1 MLRSAPGRCANTAG
15 GMADNL
21 SLGSAQKNKE
31 DGPNLD
37 DDDAVFFITTSLA
50 EIADELGGPA

>member
-1 MLRSAPGRCANTAG
+1 MREHRR
-15 GMADNL
+15 GMAHNL